1 MGPCLGVDYIVP
13 ARVMMP
19 AVLSG
24 LDCVL
29 AVKIMLTASA
39 CAPNRVGVKSPF
51 LACSELSTLLSTR
64 GVER

>member
-1 MGPCLGVDYIVP
+1 
-13 ARVMMP
+13 MP

-24 LDCVL
+24 FDCVL

-51 LACSELSTLLSTR
+51 LVCSELSTLRSIRVAENVSTLSSSLR
-64 GVER
+64 DPS